1 MLSKNTSNIAHDLNN
16 FSQRKNKINGISHLK
31 FYCVS
36 HVMQHNIDLIM
47 FKFSFLNELFSLIH
61 IVDKHISYHIC
72 KYIHLDL
79 PSLFIYHTLQKNTG
93 FISFDSLSSIH
104 VYNFTE
110 CILLHQQCTTTTKA
124 TTNTSFSILNTTTKY
139 FYRYI
144 H

>member
-1 MLSKNTSNIAHDLNN
+1 
-16 FSQRKNKINGISHLK
+16 
-31 FYCVS
+31 
-36 HVMQHNIDLIM
+36 M

-79 PSLFIYHTLQKNTG
+79 PSLFYISHIIKNTG
-93 FISFDSLSSIH
+93 STSFDSLSCIH

-139 FYRYI
+139 IYRYI
-144 H
+144 HWFSGTSIDFFMLSRLFMIQPSKILFDVDLYLNHASP

>member
-1 MLSKNTSNIAHDLNN
+1 
-16 FSQRKNKINGISHLK
+16 
-31 FYCVS
+31 
-36 HVMQHNIDLIM
+36 M

-79 PSLFIYHTLQKNTG
+79 PSLFY
-93 FISFDSLSSIH
+93 ISHIIEKQWFYFVWLFKLYTWL

-110 CILLHQQCTTTTKA
+110 CILLHQQCTTKTKA

-139 FYRYI
+139 IYRYI
-144 H
+144 HWFSGTFIDFFMLSRLFMIQPSKILFDVDLYLNHASP

>member
-1 MLSKNTSNIAHDLNN
+1 
-16 FSQRKNKINGISHLK
+16 
-31 FYCVS
+31 
-36 HVMQHNIDLIM
+36 M

-61 IVDKHISYHIC
+61 IVDKHISFHIC

-79 PSLFIYHTLQKNTG
+79 PSLFYISHIIKNTG
-93 FISFDSLSSIH
+93 STSFDSLSSIH

-144 H
+144 HWFSGTSIVFFMLSRLFMIQPSKILFDVDLYLNHASP